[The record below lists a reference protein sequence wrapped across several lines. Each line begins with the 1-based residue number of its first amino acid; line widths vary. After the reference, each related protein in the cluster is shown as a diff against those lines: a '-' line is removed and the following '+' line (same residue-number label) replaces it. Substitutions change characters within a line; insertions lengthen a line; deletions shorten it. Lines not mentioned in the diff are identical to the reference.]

1 MQHASN
7 ERYQVKT
14 DEIYVPY
21 TKLDLAYRG
30 QVTVWRVLQ
39 LDNEEAKSVLAHAMT
54 LDLFY

>member
-14 DEIYVPY
+14 DANYVPY
-21 TKLDLAYRG
+21 TKLYLAYRG

-39 LDNEEAKSVLAHAMT
+39 LDNEEAISVLAHAVT
-54 LDLFY
+54 LDLF